1 MGTDRSLGILFEP
14 PECSM
19 YYIGK
24 GAQEWE
30 GFRGD
35 PKIRGVSE
43 DKGVCLIKSG
53 TDFRDLSEAVFE
65 LEDTPAGSVRNKVVK
80 SLSGKHHEITPATPT
95 APEIDKLVDSLLSTV
110 SDTLS
115 KPVCFSLT
123 PFDVRSEKVRT
134 EETAI
139 GNWVADILMHA
150 YAERLQEAGKEEGET
165 SSGEGNEADAV
176 IICGGTFRGDSL
188 YPAGQSCEQV
198 SLYELLIRSF
208 AVFRQNHVGR
218 YPGDFAV
225 R

>member
-1 MGTDRSLGILFEP
+1 
-14 PECSM
+14 M

-95 APEIDKLVDSLLSTV
+95 APEVDKLVDSLLSTV